1 MCVEAEVFMF
11 AELQMPTYGNTTGA
25 KFCFKYEHMTYKELH
40 YQNLQQRDPN
50 YSSRE
55 KKA

>member
-1 MCVEAEVFMF
+1 MF